1 MNNDRNKYIIL
12 FVAIILLIAGYY
24 LLKDNFTEWNYN
36 LNRTNKNAYGT
47 FLTYELLKEKYKSI
61 GFKEIDKSVIESFR
75 KLNKNKTYNYI
86 FINQI
91 PYYDSATVDTL
102 YKFTEAG
109 NTVFISC
116 EELNKIFI
124 DSILVDKYHLGIKV
138 QYNIQLNLFKK
149 GIKKQKNHAIFNFLN
164 NSLKSNTG
172 YKYYILN
179 KSDTVTNYYLTFEAY
194 NFDKEEKETQEF
206 DEADSIYVDE
216 ENNINYEDSIYIDEE
231 HNIEE
236 EDVIIHPIPAINSIS
251 FAGYEDSKGIG
262 LNFAVLKHG
271 KGQFVILLSALPFTN
286 YFMRKENG
294 LEYVE
299 KVLAHLPNQT
309 TIWDNISHE
318 YTFDNSNHGE
328 INRDESP
335 FYFILNNRSLRWAWY
350 LTIIGII
357 MYAVFHAKRRQNI
370 IPIIEPKENNSLKY
384 VETIGQLY
392 FHEEEHI
399 EIANEMRLQFMNY
412 IRHKYYI
419 KTNEIDDTFFKSLSL
434 KSNIDEDKIR
444 SLFNEFND
452 IIKVRSI
459 NQNKLHY
466 LNNLL
471 ENFYNNCK

>member
-1 MNNDRNKYIIL
+1 MSNDRNKYIIL
-12 FVAIILLIAGYY
+12 VVAIILLIAGYY

-47 FLTYELLKEKYKSI
+47 FLTYELLKEKYKSK

-75 KLNKNKTYNYI
+75 KLNKNKNYNYI

-102 YKFTEAG
+102 YKFTESG

-116 EELNKIFI
+116 EELNSNFI
-124 DSILVDKYHLGIKV
+124 DSILVDKYHLRIKV
-138 QYNIQLNLFKK
+138 QYNTHVSLFAK
-149 GIKKQKNHAIFNFLN
+149 GIQKEKQHAIFNFLN
-164 NSLKSNTG
+164 TSLKDKTG
-172 YKYYILN
+172 YQYYILN
-179 KSDTVTNYYLTFEAY
+179 KADTVANYYL
-194 NFDKEEKETQEF
+194 NFDALQF
-206 DEADSIYVDE
+206 DKNDKNTDEIEEADSIYVDG
-216 ENNINYEDSIYIDEE
+216 ENDIDYEDSIYTDEDHE
-231 HNIEE
+231 IEE
-236 EDVIIHPIPAINSIS
+236 EEIIHPIPAINTIS
-251 FAGYEDSKGIG
+251 FAGFEDSKGIG

-286 YFMRKENG
+286 YFMRKEKG
-294 LEYVE
+294 LEYAE

-309 TIWDNISHE
+309 TIWDNISQE
-318 YTFDNSNHGE
+318 YVLNNKNHGE
-328 INRDESP
+328 SSTEESP

-350 LTIIGII
+350 LTILGVII
-357 MYAVFHAKRRQNI
+357 YAIFHAKRRQNI

-419 KTNEIDDTFFKSLSL
+419 KTNEIDDIFFKNLSL
-434 KSNIDEDKIR
+434 KSTIDEDKIKAI
-444 SLFNEFND
+444 FNEFND

-459 NQNKLHY
+459 NQNKLHQ

-471 ENFYNNCK
+471 ENFYKNCK